1 MKFNWGTGIFLFLL
15 LFLLGS
21 AVFIT
26 FAVRQQV
33 NLVHKD
39 YYEQGVD
46 YTEQMRVRSRSKAY
60 GNALKTSSNERFFI
74 VDIDDSL
81 ISRIDSGTIHMFRPS
96 DYTKD
101 IKTSFQAKSSADEMH
116 FEFDKNALI
125 NGRYILKF
133 SWYAEGIRYEI
144 NRPVNVQ

>member
-74 VDIDDSL
+74 VDIDESL

-101 IKTSFQAKSSADEMH
+101 IQSSFLGKESTDNLR
-116 FEFDKNALI
+116 FEFDKQALI
-125 NGRYILKF
+125 SGRYILKF
-133 SWYAEGIRYEI
+133 SWYAGGVKYEI
-144 NRPVNVQ
+144 ERPVNVQ